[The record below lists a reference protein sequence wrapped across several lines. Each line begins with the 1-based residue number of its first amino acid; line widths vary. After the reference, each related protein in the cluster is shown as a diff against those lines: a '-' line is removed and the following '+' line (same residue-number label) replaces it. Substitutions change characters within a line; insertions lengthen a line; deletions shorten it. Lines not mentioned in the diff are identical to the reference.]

1 VFDLHNYSFYP
12 TEVSEINVRDSVI
25 QSHGGQITI
34 HTKNYSVCSQLALMH
49 DWERRLIEQCLCN
62 HISDPDQC

>member
-1 VFDLHNYSFYP
+1 MFDLHNYSFYP

-49 DWERRLIEQCLCN
+49 D
-62 HISDPDQC
+62 